1 MALRALFVFLSFAG
15 AFGEDVAAALASDDV
30 CEAGQDCSLELNQL
44 RGIKVHYLEA
54 LEDEEE
60 ESTQVEEDAELEG
73 GGCTDAA
80 DMGGLEGRRK
90 EELRCCPQPLRP
102 LLRRRL
108 SVHQGPFATQSLSRV
123 FQHSWREM
131 RKYG

>member
-15 AFGEDVAAALASDDV
+15 AFGEDVATALASDDV

-80 DMGGLEGRRK
+80 DMGVWKGGGRRSFDAALNHCGRSCAAGFPCTK
-90 EELRCCPQPLRP
+90 D
-102 LLRRRL
+102 RL
-108 SVHQGPFATQSLSRV
+108 PPKSLFPVPALGAGLAAS
-123 FQHSWREM
+123 
-131 RKYG
+131 G

>member
-15 AFGEDVAAALASDDV
+15 AFGEVVAAALASDDV

-60 ESTQVEEDAELEG
+60 ESAQAEEEDELEG

-80 DMGGLEGRRK
+80 DLGLEGRRK

-108 SVHQGPFATQSLSRV
+108 SVHKGLFATQQPVPGPGTGGWARSR
-123 FQHSWREM
+123 SR
-131 RKYG
+131 